1 MYVIGTSTAG
11 SLILVGPATPGST
24 CLRLLQEAWRF
35 GEGGESVRISGF
47 QDLPPGG
54 FKLIPADLYFSGWDH
69 KSASDGN
76 QLLPRFAP
84 HGWIIATLQKTDEK
98 VKPYLNG

>member
-1 MYVIGTSTAG
+1 
-11 SLILVGPATPGST
+11 LV
-24 CLRLLQEAWRF
+24 LRLQDQPAFDCSKKL
-35 GEGGESVRISGF
+35 GDLGKGGESDRISGF